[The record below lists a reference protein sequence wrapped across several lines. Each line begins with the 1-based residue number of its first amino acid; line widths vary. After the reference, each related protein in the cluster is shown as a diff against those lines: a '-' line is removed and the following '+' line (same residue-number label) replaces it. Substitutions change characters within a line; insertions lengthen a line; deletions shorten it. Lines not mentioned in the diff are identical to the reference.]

1 VLFPILTPVCQWH
14 SPQILMLSGVGP
26 SQTLQKYNIPVVA
39 DLPGVG
45 QGARVRVLAFQK
57 GDDKEEQVVR
67 SG

>member
-1 VLFPILTPVCQWH
+1 
-14 SPQILMLSGVGP
+14 MLSGVGP